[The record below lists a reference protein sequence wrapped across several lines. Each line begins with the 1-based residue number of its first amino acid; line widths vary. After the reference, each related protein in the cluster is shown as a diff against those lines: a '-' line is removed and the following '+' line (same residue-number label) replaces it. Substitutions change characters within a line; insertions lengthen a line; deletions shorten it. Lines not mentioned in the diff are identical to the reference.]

1 MASRRIPAPASRD
14 SSWPTSVWHRAIPA
28 ARSSTRTDDWS
39 ASTAWSSAGSAW
51 QFQQWSHENSSCV
64 RCRAAPR
71 DGRSPMTRVAVVA
84 ESEEVRAAIAAALR
98 ASSAFDVVDVSA
110 STRDVSAAAEMVIT
124 ARERRQ
130 STQTAAP
137 EGRDIATAPVLT
149 QREQQIL
156 ELLADGLGNKQIAAR
171 LGITT
176 NTVKTHLE
184 LLFDKLHV
192 SSRAEAVATA
202 ARTGLLLL

>member
-1 MASRRIPAPASRD
+1 
-14 SSWPTSVWHRAIPA
+14 
-28 ARSSTRTDDWS
+28 
-39 ASTAWSSAGSAW
+39 
-51 QFQQWSHENSSCV
+51 
-64 RCRAAPR
+64 
-71 DGRSPMTRVAVVA
+71 MTRVAVVA

-124 ARERRQ
+124 ARERRP
-130 STQTAAP
+130 STQTVAP
-137 EGRDIATAPVLT
+137 EVRDIAIVPVLT

-171 LGITT
+171 IGITT

-184 LLFDKLHV
+184 LLFDKLDV

-202 ARTGLLLL
+202 ARAGLLLL